1 MSHGEACLLNFQLT
15 EVHMEDYWNLSTN
28 WQLVVD
34 AHGSWRV
41 EILLQLQHVE
51 APDLFRLI
59 PRPCT
64 AMAVLCALAVARD
77 KVSLRSC
84 CKSADVHSSHFQRWL
99 GLWVMVIS
107 FFRCSLTWMGKHR
120 HACDVIVKPCSK
132 YCKTIDQ
139 AARWMPQL
147 IYLMPEISAG
157 RNLAGYCG
165 PACRASRCYERFWRY
180 YGTRS

>member
-1 MSHGEACLLNFQLT
+1 MHTDLEELRSSSSSN
-15 EVHMEDYWNLSTN
+15 M
-28 WQLVVD
+28 
-34 AHGSWRV
+34 
-41 EILLQLQHVE
+41 LQHQICPSSYPGP
-51 APDLFRLI
+51 AQGWL
-59 PRPCT
+59 
-64 AMAVLCALAVARD
+64 AVLCAPSSARD